1 MKRTLCALLSALF
14 LSTLAI
20 PCSAADTAI
29 PKIRDYPGFAD
40 VAEESWCYDAV
51 KLCYESGL
59 MNGTSE
65 TTFGP
70 QGPLTAAQLVV
81 LTARLY
87 DLRNGGSGAIPALPD
102 LAQPYLRFLGP
113 EGDLLQAY
121 ALADSPARQIGTEE
135 FFISLSAAADD
146 ALPETCSLVIGFD
159 GYGETLRLE
168 GIRKSYE
175 HIPGIMNQ
183 GLTGTGYQFP
193 SSAATANRLFL
204 GDAELLGM
212 QDAWRFPAAFY
223 LASQGVLNVSGDLLY
238 RLAPE
243 GQARD
248 EELFA
253 QSASRVLFAWLTDLA
268 AGELSV
274 LHETVSVPDVTEDTQ
289 DADSILRLYRSG
301 ILTGVD
307 ASGRF
312 HGDGTLTRAQ
322 AAVMLSRVLDPGLRI

>member
-113 EGDLLQAY
+113 EGDLL
-121 ALADSPARQIGTEE
+121 S
-135 FFISLSAAADD
+135 
-146 ALPETCSLVIGFD
+146 
-159 GYGETLRLE
+159 
-168 GIRKSYE
+168 
-175 HIPGIMNQ
+175 
-183 GLTGTGYQFP
+183 
-193 SSAATANRLFL
+193 
-204 GDAELLGM
+204 
-212 QDAWRFPAAFY
+212 
-223 LASQGVLNVSGDLLY
+223 

-253 QSASRVLFAWLTDLA
+253 QSASRVLFAWLTDFA

-322 AAVMLSRVLDPGLRI
+322 AAVMLSRVLDPRLRI